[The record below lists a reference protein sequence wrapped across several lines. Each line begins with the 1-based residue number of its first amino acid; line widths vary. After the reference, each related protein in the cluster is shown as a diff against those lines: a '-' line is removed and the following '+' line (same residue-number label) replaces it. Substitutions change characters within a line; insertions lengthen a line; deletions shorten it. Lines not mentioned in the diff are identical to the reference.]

1 MPKISLN
8 NKCLLLEYVALFGI
22 LPPAVAVLK
31 IHSLMYILLWVCGV
45 LVVWWLK
52 KNQYNFRKDWN
63 QKIISKDV
71 IKQVVN
77 RFFILAFLLILFTLI
92 MIPEHFLSL
101 PKDKPIIWLMVVL
114 FYPLLSVIPQEII
127 FRSFFFRRY
136 EQLFNTP
143 NKIILFSGLAF
154 GWVHI
159 LLLNWVAVIFSAVGG
174 IIFASTYNR
183 TKSLAL
189 TCLEHALYGCFIFT
203 IGLGF
208 YFYHGQAVH

>member
-1 MPKISLN
+1 
-8 NKCLLLEYVALFGI
+8 
-22 LPPAVAVLK
+22 
-31 IHSLMYILLWVCGV
+31 
-45 LVVWWLK
+45 
-52 KNQYNFRKDWN
+52 
-63 QKIISKDV
+63 
-71 IKQVVN
+71 
-77 RFFILAFLLILFTLI
+77 
-92 MIPEHFLSL
+92 
-101 PKDKPIIWLMVVL
+101 MVVL